1 MRLRFICVK
10 PARGRRLL
18 NSSNSPITGPTKA
31 QIKIIFRHPPP
42 IPIDGIGMFYLT
54 TSHISGIILQIPSI
68 WMARGVFISINLI
81 ILDLLDRSRI
91 TFEEVLELLIA
102 ISKGQP
108 PRSIQGEQDA
118 IRIKLQ
124 SGRDENV

>member
-1 MRLRFICVK
+1 M
-10 PARGRRLL
+10 
-18 NSSNSPITGPTKA
+18 ST
-31 QIKIIFRHPPP
+31 
-42 IPIDGIGMFYLT
+42 
-54 TSHISGIILQIPSI
+54 
-68 WMARGVFISINLI
+68 NLI
-81 ILDLLDRSRI
+81 ILDLLDRARI
-91 TFEEVLELLIA
+91 TFEEALELLIA